1 MLSFKLRSFR
11 NVALLLSVCGTL
23 FSNTVSAQ
31 TGTWA
36 AVTATAPHTNSG
48 EMLVLTDGSII
59 CKTSSGGSDGTIWDR
74 LTPVNGS
81 YKNGTWSSLPAM
93 HYPRLYFSM
102 QVLPDGRVY
111 VCGGEYGTGGNY
123 GEVWDPKTNVWTITG
138 GATWVFPN
146 VISDANSEIL
156 PDGTVLQ
163 ASVDEAGTNW
173 NYLWNPT
180 TNTYVRGPNCL
191 RTDNEGVWIK
201 LPDSSIIFLDN
212 YGETSERYMPKTN
225 TWINDATAPVELYDP
240 YGSEAGAGFTL
251 PDGRVFFIGSLPNTL
266 YYTPSGSTAPGT
278 WAAGPNIPGSYGAA
292 DAPSAMMPNGHI
304 LLSVSPTPTSA
315 NHFPSPTAY
324 YEFDYTTN
332 TFTAVGAPGGG
343 TTTAN
348 ACYIGNMVDL
358 PDGTVLFANQG
369 SNRYYQYTPGSGPLA
384 AGKPTVSTVT
394 RVNCD
399 TFRFTGTLFNGI
411 TEGAAYGDDWQMESN
426 YPIVRLTNGGNT
438 YYATTYNWNRIG
450 AVMTGSLPDTAI
462 FVLPAGLPVG
472 SYSVTVVANGNPS
485 DPFPINTSLTI
496 TPSPTSVCVGASTTL
511 SDSASIGVWS
521 SASTGIATVG
531 SSTGV
536 VTGVGAGTTH
546 ISYSIGACYS
556 TAVVSVNASPS
567 AINGNPAVCQGT
579 TTSLSD
585 ATSGGTWSSSS
596 SNATVNST
604 GTVTGATVGTATIS
618 YTSTITGCAATVIA
632 TVNSLPTATITPM
645 GSTTFCSGSNVTL
658 DANTG
663 VGLIYE
669 WQLGGSDIV
678 GATNSSYVATLGGNY
693 TVIIY
698 NGSCSDTS
706 SAVTVTTTAGPGA
719 TITPASSTTFC
730 TGGNV
735 VLNANTGVGL
745 TYQWQVGG
753 SNIVGATSSAY
764 TATAGGSYD
773 VIVSQGVCTVTSSPT
788 VVTVNT
794 SPTVT
799 PIGGTATVCTGLNAT
814 LTDGTA
820 GGTWSSGSTGVATIG
835 ATTGQ
840 ITGVTAGTATI
851 TYTFTNTCG
860 SIATNTV
867 VTVNASTAIAP
878 INGTLALCS
887 TGTTSLSDAT
897 ASGAWSSSNT
907 GVATINSSGAVTG
920 VGAGTTLISY
930 YYTNAAGC
938 LNSATAVITVSA
950 PFAASVTPT
959 GPTTFCAGGYVIL
972 NATTGAGYTYQWQ
985 NTGVNIPGAT
995 TSGYTA
1001 TSGGNY
1007 TAIIHSPGGCTVTPA
1022 GVVVTLS
1029 SGTIVV
1035 PAVSINASLGTV
1047 ICASSPASTF
1057 SAVPTNGGAGPIYE
1071 WLVNNTP
1078 VGSGSTYTYSP
1089 ANGDIVKCILVSNAA
1104 CAFPDSAMSS
1114 VTMTIAPLQSP
1125 AVSITSIHN
1134 DSTCTGDTVQFA
1146 AVPVYGGTA
1155 PTYVWTENGINVA
1168 TGPYYIYTPLDGDTL
1183 IVTMTSNYPCL
1194 STPTAVSSMFII
1206 HVFNPTVNNLSVSVS
1221 QSSIISGSVDTFT
1234 AVATGAGSSPAFQ
1247 WYINGVPVPGA
1258 NTNRY
1263 ITDSL
1268 RDGQI
1273 VNCVETSS
1281 FVCSDPH
1288 TISSGGISITVKPN
1302 SVKQVGINSA
1312 NFTLVPNPN
1321 SGTFTVSG
1329 NLKTPSDD
1337 RVNIV
1342 VTDLLG
1348 QVVYKT
1354 TTFASNGKVNQ
1365 QISLA
1370 NSIAA
1375 GTYQVSVTSGEEHV
1389 VFHLVIEK

>member
-1 MLSFKLRSFR
+1 MLSFRIRTFR

-23 FSNTVSAQ
+23 LSNAVSAQ
-31 TGTWA
+31 TGTWTT
-36 AVTATAPHTNSG
+36 VTTTAPHTNSG

-163 ASVDEAGTNW
+163 ASVDETGVNW

-201 LPDSSIIFLDN
+201 LQDSSIIFLDN

-266 YYTPSGSTAPGT
+266 YYTPSGSTAPGS
-278 WAAGPNIPGSYGAA
+278 WVAGPNIPGGYGAA

-369 SNRYYQYTPGSGPLA
+369 SNRYYIYTPGSGPLA

-399 TFRFTGTLFNGI
+399 TFQFTGTLFNGI

-496 TPSPTSVCVGASTTL
+496 TPSLPVACIGTITTL
-511 SDSASIGVWS
+511 SDAQTTGVWS
-521 SASTGIATVG
+521 SSNTSVATI
-531 SSTGV
+531 
-536 VTGVGAGTTH
+536 GT
-546 ISYSIGACYS
+546 
-556 TAVVSVNASPS
+556 N
-567 AINGNPAVCQGT
+567 
-579 TTSLSD
+579 
-585 ATSGGTWSSSS
+585 
-596 SNATVNST
+596 
-604 GTVTGATVGTATIS
+604 GTVTTGVAGTATIS
-618 YTSTITGCAATVIA
+618 YSIGQCYAVAPITVNPAPAVIA
-632 TVNSLPTATITPM
+632 GAL
-645 GSTTFCSGSNVTL
+645 NVCQ
-658 DANTG
+658 G
-663 VGLIYE
+663 
-669 WQLGGSDIV
+669 
-678 GATNSSYVATLGGNY
+678 
-693 TVIIY
+693 
-698 NGSCSDTS
+698 
-706 SAVTVTTTAGPGA
+706 AVTV
-719 TITPASSTTFC
+719 
-730 TGGNV
+730 
-735 VLNANTGVGL
+735 
-745 TYQWQVGG
+745 
-753 SNIVGATSSAY
+753 
-764 TATAGGSYD
+764 
-773 VIVSQGVCTVTSSPT
+773 
-788 VVTVNT
+788 
-794 SPTVT
+794 
-799 PIGGTATVCTGLNAT
+799 
-814 LTDGTA
+814 LTDATT
-820 GGTWSSGSTGVATIG
+820 GGTWISGSSNATVDG
-835 ATTGQ
+835 SGNV
-840 ITGVTAGTATI
+840 TGVTAGTATI
-851 TYTFTNTCG
+851 TYTAPTTCIAISIVSVGAAPAISGTPAICLG
-860 SIATNTV
+860 SNVSLSDAIAGGTWSSSSANATVDGSGNVTGVAGGTATISYVTATGCSASLV
-867 VTVNASTAIAP
+867 VTVTSTIVTPSVTVSASNGDIVCSGAATSTFTASSVNGGPTPVYEWFVNGAP
-878 INGTLALCS
+878 AS
-887 TGTTSLSDAT
+887 TGTT
-897 ASGAWSSSNT
+897 
-907 GVATINSSGAVTG
+907 
-920 VGAGTTLISY
+920 
-930 YYTNAAGC
+930 
-938 LNSATAVITVSA
+938 
-950 PFAASVTPT
+950 
-959 GPTTFCAGGYVIL
+959 
-972 NATTGAGYTYQWQ
+972 YTY
-985 NTGVNIPGAT
+985 
-995 TSGYTA
+995 
-1001 TSGGNY
+1001 
-1007 TAIIHSPGGCTVTPA
+1007 
-1022 GVVVTLS
+1022 
-1029 SGTIVV
+1029 
-1035 PAVSINASLGTV
+1035 
-1047 ICASSPASTF
+1047 
-1057 SAVPTNGGAGPIYE
+1057 
-1071 WLVNNTP
+1071 TP
-1078 VGSGSTYTYSP
+1078 V
-1089 ANGDIVKCILVSNAA
+1089 NGDVVKCVLTSNAA
-1104 CAFPDSAMSS
+1104 CASPLTATSS
-1114 VTMTIAPLQSP
+1114 IVMTVSPMQSP
-1125 AVSITSIHN
+1125 AVSVTSIHN

-1234 AVATGAGSSPAFQ
+1234 AVATGAGSSPSFQ
-1247 WYINGVPVPGA
+1247 WYINGVPVAGA
-1258 NTNRY
+1258 TSNRY

-1321 SGTFTVSG
+1321 SGTFTISG
-1329 NLKTPSDD
+1329 NLKSPSDD
-1337 RVNIV
+1337 RVSIV

-1354 TTFASNGKVNQ
+1354 TTSANNGKVNE
-1365 QISLA
+1365 QITLA
-1370 NSIAA
+1370 NSVTA